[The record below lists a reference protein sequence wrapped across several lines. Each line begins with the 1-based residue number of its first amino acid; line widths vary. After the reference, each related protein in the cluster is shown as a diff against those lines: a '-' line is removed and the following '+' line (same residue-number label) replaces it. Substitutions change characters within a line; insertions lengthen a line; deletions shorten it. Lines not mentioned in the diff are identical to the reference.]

1 MNLKMFSSMK
11 TTEDVFKFKES
22 TTEKLEKYI
31 NQKKTK
37 HERIMV
43 GNRWFRQVV
52 INATMFVMCSCFITF
67 MIVSVMSFLSS
78 KSITFYDSRSG
89 QDTITLVD
97 TIYVQSPD
105 TTVAMDTIVKNME
118 IDGNNVVND

>member
-1 MNLKMFSSMK
+1 M
-11 TTEDVFKFKES
+11 
-22 TTEKLEKYI
+22 I
-31 NQKKTK
+31 
-37 HERIMV
+37 
-43 GNRWFRQVV
+43 GNRWFRQIV

-78 KSITFYDSRSG
+78 KSITFYDSRNG

-105 TTVAMDTIVKNME
+105 TTMAMDTIVRNME

>member
-1 MNLKMFSSMK
+1 
-11 TTEDVFKFKES
+11 
-22 TTEKLEKYI
+22 
-31 NQKKTK
+31 
-37 HERIMV
+37 MV

-78 KSITFYDSRSG
+78 KSITFYDSRNQ

-97 TIYVQSPD
+97 TIYVQSTD
-105 TTVAMDTIVKNME
+105 TTMAMDTIVRNME

>member
-1 MNLKMFSSMK
+1 
-11 TTEDVFKFKES
+11 
-22 TTEKLEKYI
+22 
-31 NQKKTK
+31 
-37 HERIMV
+37 
-43 GNRWFRQVV
+43 
-52 INATMFVMCSCFITF
+52 

-105 TTVAMDTIVKNME
+105 TTIKVVTVEDTAIVENAE
-118 IDGNNVVND
+118 

>member
-1 MNLKMFSSMK
+1 
-11 TTEDVFKFKES
+11 
-22 TTEKLEKYI
+22 
-31 NQKKTK
+31 
-37 HERIMV
+37 MV

-105 TTVAMDTIVKNME
+105 TTTKVVTVEDTAIVENAE
-118 IDGNNVVND
+118 

>member
-1 MNLKMFSSMK
+1 MSSNSRK
-11 TTEDVFKFKES
+11 VQRKNSK
-22 TTEKLEKYI
+22 KYI
-31 NQKKTK
+31 NQKTV
-37 HERIMV
+37 RIMT

-97 TIYVQSPD
+97 TIYVQNTDS
-105 TTVAMDTIVKNME
+105 TVVADTIVRNME

>member
-1 MNLKMFSSMK
+1 M
-11 TTEDVFKFKES
+11 
-22 TTEKLEKYI
+22 I
-31 NQKKTK
+31 
-37 HERIMV
+37 
-43 GNRWFRQVV
+43 GNRWFRQIV

-97 TIYVQSPD
+97 TIYVQNTDS
-105 TTVAMDTIVKNME
+105 TVAMDTVVRNME
-118 IDGNNVVND
+118 INNDNVVND

>member
-1 MNLKMFSSMK
+1 
-11 TTEDVFKFKES
+11 
-22 TTEKLEKYI
+22 
-31 NQKKTK
+31 
-37 HERIMV
+37 
-43 GNRWFRQVV
+43 
-52 INATMFVMCSCFITF
+52 

-105 TTVAMDTIVKNME
+105 TTMKVVTVEDTTIVENAE
-118 IDGNNVVND
+118 

>member
-1 MNLKMFSSMK
+1 MFKGMK
-11 TTEDVFKFKES
+11 TTEDVFDFKES

-31 NQKKTK
+31 NQKTV
-37 HERIMV
+37 RIMV

-78 KSITFYDSRSG
+78 KSITFYDSRSR

-105 TTVAMDTIVKNME
+105 TTMKVVTVEDTAIVENAE
-118 IDGNNVVND
+118 

>member
-1 MNLKMFSSMK
+1 MLKGMK
-11 TTEDVFKFKES
+11 TTEDVFECKES

-31 NQKKTK
+31 NQKSK
-37 HERIMV
+37 RIMV

-97 TIYVQSPD
+97 TIYIQSPD
-105 TTVAMDTIVKNME
+105 TTVAMDTVVRNME
-118 IDGNNVVND
+118 INNDNVVND